1 MWEQPPSAVRSSE
14 ARSVFHAT
22 RHRAPTYFSSFIFLQ
37 TSVVCPVLESIR
49 VVTAR
54 QLHVTVLAFSCLTT
68 TQCSTVSA
76 VSGGARLRIGG
87 GIGPAVTGFF
97 GPHPDRIRQAPIR
110 QATRETPSPAVLMPS
125 VFALSR
131 PLVDGNLDYRPSY
144 TLVGHHAVSVVLRK
158 RIIERPSLFTLS
170 VDMDHQ
176 RARESGQFSSA
187 GIGCNRHAQDSRGG
201 GVAFH
206 HGDAVREAKLPCQ
219 PLSLPVMRSRAT

>member
-1 MWEQPPSAVRSSE
+1 MFMWEQPPSAVRSSE

-76 VSGGARLRIGG
+76 VSGGARLRMGG
-87 GIGPAVTGFF
+87 GVGPAVTGFF

-110 QATRETPSPAVLMPS
+110 QATRETPSPSVLMPS

-158 RIIERPSLFTLS
+158 RIIEGPTTGLPRS
-170 VDMDHQ
+170 VI
-176 RARESGQFSSA
+176 SPGPPSSA
-187 GIGCNRHAQDSRGG
+187 PCRRWQSN
-201 GVAFH
+201 AF
-206 HGDAVREAKLPCQ
+206 
-219 PLSLPVMRSRAT
+219 